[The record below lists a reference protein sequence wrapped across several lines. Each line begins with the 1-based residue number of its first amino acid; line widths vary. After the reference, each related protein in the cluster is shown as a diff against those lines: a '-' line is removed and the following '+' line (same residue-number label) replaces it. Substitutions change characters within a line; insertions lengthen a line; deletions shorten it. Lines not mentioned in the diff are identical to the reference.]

1 MVVRSEVP
9 NRVFS
14 AAPTRLL
21 WQEKALIW
29 CVVNFVGHNMHKLC
43 FTCKKE

>member
-1 MVVRSEVP
+1 MNMGAMLDLPVLGPIMVVRSEVP

-21 WQEKALIW
+21 
-29 CVVNFVGHNMHKLC
+29 
-43 FTCKKE
+43 